1 MLHRHLCI
9 CRITSILVS
18 RFLLHLQGASQK
30 AERGRDS
37 ISTRDGLTED
47 SLRFA
52 SIVGSLGASIGPCD
66 FTGAIEEVEEE
77 CDLDVVNESIMS
89 AESTPSV
96 FSANDIYRD
105 DIITDM

>member
-1 MLHRHLCI
+1 MLHRHLYI

-30 AERGRDS
+30 AEQGGDS

-52 SIVGSLGASIGPCD
+52 SIVGSLGANIGPCE
-66 FTGAIEEVEEE
+66 FTGAIEEVEED
-77 CDLDVVNESIMS
+77 CSLDIVNESITS
-89 AESTPSV
+89 AESTVSA

-105 DIITDM
+105 DMITKM